1 MSEPVWIDAEAVE
14 RLLPFPDAVD
24 ALEEALRGGLDP
36 EADPA
41 RSAIEADAGQLL
53 LMPSRWQGAVGVK
66 LASVAAA
73 NPARGLPRI
82 QGVYVLFDAETL
94 ATRALVDG
102 IGLTSL
108 RTAAVSALAVRHLA
122 RPDARRLVV
131 YGSGPQAWSHV
142 QALRAIRP
150 IDQLGVVAR
159 DRGRR
164 DAFVERCR
172 AAGVSAEVPEGDA
185 SEALGA
191 ADVVCCCTTAREP
204 LFDGSLVSPGA
215 TVVAI
220 GSHEPEAREVD
231 ERLAGRST
239 VVVEARS
246 AALREAGDV
255 IQAIAAGVLEAGSL
269 VTLGELVCG
278 RVGLSED
285 RPRLFKSTG
294 MAWED
299 IVVASALVER
309 AAPSGGG
316 GAFGRAE
323 RQG

>member
-1 MSEPVWIDAEAVE
+1 MSEPVLIDAESVE

-24 ALEEALRGGLDP
+24 ALAEALRGGLDP
-36 EADPA
+36 EDDPA

-53 LMPSRWQGAVGVK
+53 LMPSRWRGALGVK
-66 LASVAAA
+66 LATVAAA

-82 QGVYVLFDAETL
+82 QGLYVLFDAETL
-94 ATRALVDG
+94 APRALVDG

-122 RPDARRLVV
+122 RSDARRLVV

-142 QALRAIRP
+142 QALRAVRP
-150 IDQLGVVAR
+150 IDRVGVVAR
-159 DRGRR
+159 DRGRLE
-164 DAFVERCR
+164 AFVERCR
-172 AAGVSAEVPEGDA
+172 KAGLTAEVLGGDVP
-185 SEALGA
+185 EALRA

-231 ERLAGRST
+231 EQLAGRSS

-255 IQAIAAGVLEAGSL
+255 IQAVSAGALDGDSL
-269 VTLGELVCG
+269 VTLGELVAG
-278 RVGLSED
+278 STALPED

-299 IVVASALVER
+299 IVLASALVER
-309 AAPSGGG
+309 MPPPAAGAVPS
-316 GAFGRAE
+316 
-323 RQG
+323 